1 MSTAWEAP
9 AIILSARPF
18 GEGGAVVHVI
28 TRDHGRHAGLVRGGA
43 SRAQSALWQ
52 AGNMIEARWVARL
65 ADQLGALNGE
75 MVHPAAALAMEEP
88 LALSV
93 LSALCA
99 VAEAALPEREPHP
112 ALFEG
117 MVQVVSRL
125 VHGAAPAMP
134 DYVRWEAMVLAE
146 LGFGIDLSACA
157 VTGGA
162 DDLVFV
168 SPRSGRAVSA
178 DAAKGWEDRLLPLPG
193 FLRDAGDGGSLAAWA
208 DGLRL
213 TGHFLERDVFHGHH
227 RAMPEARARLA
238 ARLSSCDGTSA

>member
-43 SRAQSALWQ
+43 SRAQAALWQ

-65 ADQLGALNGE
+65 ADQLGALSGE

-88 LALSV
+88 LALAL
-93 LSALCA
+93 LSAACA
-99 VAEAALPEREPHP
+99 VTEAALPERAPHP

-117 MVQVVSRL
+117 LVRILSRL
-125 VHGAAPAMP
+125 VHGAAHAMP
-134 DYVRWEAMVLAE
+134 DYVRWEAMLLAE
-146 LGFGIDLSACA
+146 LGFGIDLAACA
-157 VTGGA
+157 VSGA
-162 DDLVFV
+162 MDDLTHV
-168 SPRSGRAVSA
+168 SPRSGRAVSR
-178 DAAKGWEDRLLPLPG
+178 AAAVGWEARLLPLPC
-193 FLRDAGDGGSLAAWA
+193 FLRDEDAAAGAADWA
-208 DGLRL
+208 AGLRL

-227 RAMPEARARLA
+227 RAVPEARLRLLD
-238 ARLSSCDGTSA
+238 RVDGAG